1 MVLSHVEIR
10 SDEPQDG
17 GKEEGEKHEGRV
29 FTAYVA
35 HFQVSELTSTCT
47 PPPPLALPSS
57 TIPTQTHVHLF
68 ARRLAEQLGRDLK
81 RHQLAGRLC
90 DALQFEGSPQ

>member
-17 GKEEGEKHEGRV
+17 GKAGGEEHEGRV

-35 HFQVSELTSTCT
+35 HFQVSQLTCS
-47 PPPPLALPSS
+47 PPSS
-57 TIPTQTHVHLF
+57 HLLRHPSQTHVHLF
-68 ARRLAEQLGRDLK
+68 ARRSAEQLGRDLK
-81 RHQLAGRLC
+81 RYQLAGRLC